1 MEILVIFWDIVGIC
15 NQRYD
20 WVCLKIVGFHPIDCK
35 ESDDDWAHP
44 LDFTPFWRPKCPSC
58 RYFCR
63 NIKPTSSDQAVVDF
77 VGQPAH
83 PDDTIP
89 DLCQGGSHSRSSLQR
104 MWSTVVASEFSIIKY
119 NKHNMVWKLLRKNG
133 PIWGVSNFSTCLKMH
148 SVTAFPLRGLQW
160 QDLGETA
167 RGGRVSAA
175 RRCTAHLRSL
185 PPAVPCCRRCFGR
198 MCVCVCE
205 PSEQM

>member
-89 DLCQGGSHSRSSLQR
+89 DLCQGGSHSHSSLQR

-133 PIWGVSNFSTCLKMH
+133 PIWGVSNFSPTDNGIW
-148 SVTAFPLRGLQW
+148 VT
-160 QDLGETA
+160 DLGWPSRPWTSLKCP
-167 RGGRVSAA
+167 VSGSLGSAS
-175 RRCTAHLRSL
+175 RTRHHWHRS
-185 PPAVPCCRRCFGR
+185 
-198 MCVCVCE
+198 
-205 PSEQM
+205 

>member
-1 MEILVIFWDIVGIC
+1 MLVYQRVLVILGYS
-15 NQRYD
+15 RY
-20 WVCLKIVGFHPIDCK
+20 ITNAMIGFVWKLLVFACFRPIDCK
-35 ESDDDWAHP
+35 ESDDDWAPP
-44 LDFTPFWRPKCPSC
+44 LDFTPIWRPKCPSC

-63 NIKPTSSDQAVVDF
+63 NIEPTSSDQAVVDF

-133 PIWGVSNFSTCLKMH
+133 QISGVGNCPI
-148 SVTAFPLRGLQW
+148 
-160 QDLGETA
+160 LGILDIT
-167 RGGRVSAA
+167 
-175 RRCTAHLRSL
+175 L
-185 PPAVPCCRRCFGR
+185 
-198 MCVCVCE
+198 
-205 PSEQM
+205 